1 MQLRSKIVRSR
12 PTFYKSVLTVWQ
24 ELHSKTPLHAVDMKQ
39 EIIWNNRFIKVE
51 GKTIF
56 NKTWMNKGILRIY
69 DLLDANDHFLFY
81 TLFLIMLVN
90 HCNFINETLIHMF
103 CDCPVVKLFWKSVLN
118 W

>member
-24 ELHSKTPLHAVDMKQ
+24 ELHSKTPLNAVDMKQ

-69 DLLDANDHFLFY
+69 DLLDANDHFLFF
-81 TLFLIMLVN
+81 TLF
-90 HCNFINETLIHMF
+90 
-103 CDCPVVKLFWKSVLN
+103 
-118 W
+118 